1 MRTYRF
7 RILNVF
13 AESTFGGNP
22 LCVFEDGAGLSD
34 AEMLALAL
42 QFNLSETTFILPS
55 ASATARMRIFTPGYE
70 MPFAGHPTLG
80 TSQVVRALA
89 GTGDSLT
96 LETLAGIVPVQAQG
110 DRWTLAAPGGST
122 PEARAPASSP
132 ALIAARLG
140 LHEDDLLSE
149 PLWLDT
155 GAHQLVVPLKNAD
168 AVRRARP
175 DPARLDEWEASKGG
189 RRVAY
194 LFAFDGRHDDGAD
207 RVLARYFSVKPG
219 AGVVEDPGTGSACAN
234 LGGWCI
240 ATGRALPLRARVAQ
254 GEAVNRPCILG
265 LEITADR
272 EVRVSGR
279 VLELGSGSITL
290 P

>member
-22 LCVFEDGAGLSD
+22 LCVFEDGTGLDD
-34 AEMLALAL
+34 AEMQSLAL

-55 ASATARMRIFTPGYE
+55 RSASARMRIFTPGYE

-80 TSQVVRALA
+80 TSQVVRALR
-89 GTGDSLT
+89 GTGDSLS
-96 LETLAGIVPVQAQG
+96 LETRAGIVPVQAAG
-110 DRWTLAAPGGST
+110 DRWTLVAPGGSQ
-122 PEARAPASSP
+122 PEVRAPALP
-132 ALIAARLG
+132 APTIAALLG
-140 LHEDDLLSE
+140 VGEDDLLSE

-155 GAHQLVVPLKNAD
+155 GAHQLVVPLKTAD

-175 DPARLDEWEASKGG
+175 DASRLGEWETAKSG

-194 LFAFDGRHDDGAD
+194 VFAFDGRQEDGVD
-207 RVLARYFSVKPG
+207 RVVARYFSVHPTG
-219 AGVVEDPGTGSACAN
+219 GLVEDPGTGSACAN
-234 LGGWCI
+234 LGGWCL
-240 ATGRALPLRARVAQ
+240 ATGRALPVRARVEQ
-254 GEAVNRPCILG
+254 GAAVDRPCFLG
-265 LEITADR
+265 LDVGADR
-272 EVRVSGR
+272 QVRVSGR
-279 VLELGSGSITL
+279 VLELGSGTITL